1 MQELA
6 QMAEPWKEKLV
17 TWVQELDPL
26 YVKLIL
32 AVVVYIIV
40 SAILKSMGKSYYL
53 RVIIGMVVFT
63 GIGCI
68 GWKMPVER
76 WGNRGYLVY
85 VITAYLVSVLI
96 NLAVGRKETERG
108 YDDSEAVVFGFD
120 DCEDDED
127 WEPGLFYKVTH
138 VMVLVGITA
147 ILLFFVYIRISSQT
161 QAVFERDVLAEYE
174 NCEAVPDDAS
184 VAADLAEKGYKDVNI
199 TTEAGQRV
207 CSVIVTGRKNMQDL
221 EKRFNVRFVVGED
234 DVQ

>member
-76 WGNRGYLVY
+76 WGKRGYLVY
-85 VITAYLVSVLI
+85 VLTAYLVSVLI

-120 DCEDDED
+120 DCEDDEE
-127 WEPGLFYKVTH
+127 WEPLSLIH
-138 VMVLVGITA
+138 I
-147 ILLFFVYIRISSQT
+147 
-161 QAVFERDVLAEYE
+161 
-174 NCEAVPDDAS
+174 
-184 VAADLAEKGYKDVNI
+184 
-199 TTEAGQRV
+199 
-207 CSVIVTGRKNMQDL
+207 
-221 EKRFNVRFVVGED
+221 
-234 DVQ
+234 

>member
-26 YVKLIL
+26 YAKLIL

-76 WGNRGYLVY
+76 WGIKGYLVY
-85 VITAYLVSVLI
+85 GFAAYLVSVVI
-96 NLAVGRKETERG
+96 NLAVGRKGAESG
-108 YDDSEAVVFGFD
+108 YDDSDAD
-120 DCEDDED
+120 DLGDYDEDDED

-138 VMVLVGITA
+138 TMVRVGIAA

-161 QAVFERDVLAEYE
+161 QAVFEHDVLAEYE

-184 VAADLAEKGYKDVNI
+184 VAADLAGKGYKDVNI

-207 CSVIVTGRKNMQDL
+207 CSVVITARKNMQDL
-221 EKRFNVRFVVGED
+221 EKRFVVRFG
-234 DVQ
+234 